1 MKKRLLF
8 ILCSIFITVGFVS
21 AQTAKKTIT
30 NADLEKFRQKRLAAE
45 QNYRDNYERLGFPS
59 PEELA
64 ERNEQDSKDLSAL
77 SARIERENYEREQ
90 SQRMEEDRQN
100 QNRILLN
107 FGNQGAYN
115 GNGYY
120 SPFYSGGFVGYGYGS
135 SNGYYYN
142 NFGRHGRYG
151 RYGNYGRL
159 SRIRRGENF
168 YNTITPGTVF
178 PPRGGVRINTNGVRI
193 SGSFGGGRISG
204 GIRGPR

>member
-1 MKKRLLF
+1 MKRRLLF
-8 ILCSIFITVGFVS
+8 VLCLIFITVGFVS
-21 AQTAKKTIT
+21 AQTAKKTVT

-45 QNYRDNYERLGFPS
+45 QSYRDNYERLGFPS

-64 ERNEQDSKDLSAL
+64 ERNQQDSKDLSAL

-90 SQRMEEDRQN
+90 SQRMEEYRQN
-100 QNRILLN
+100 QNRILLSY
-107 FGNQGAYN
+107 GNQDAYN
-115 GNGYY
+115 SNDYY
-120 SPFYSGGFVGYGYGS
+120 SPFYSGGFVGYGYS
-135 SNGYYYN
+135 SGQYN
-142 NFGRHGRYG
+142 NFGRRGRYG
-151 RYGNYGRL
+151 RYGNFGRYT
-159 SRIRRGENF
+159 RGGNF

>member
-21 AQTAKKTIT
+21 AQTAKKTVT

-45 QNYRDNYERLGFPS
+45 QSYRDNYERLGFPS
-59 PEELA
+59 PEELT

-90 SQRMEEDRQN
+90 SQRMEEYRQN
-100 QNRILLN
+100 QNRILLSY
-107 FGNQGAYN
+107 GNQNAYN

-120 SPFYSGGFVGYGYGS
+120 SPFYSGGFVGYGGYGY

-142 NFGRHGRYG
+142 NFGRHGRN
-151 RYGNYGRL
+151 GNYGNFGRY
-159 SRIRRGENF
+159 RRGGNF

-193 SGSFGGGRISG
+193 SGGFGGGRISG
-204 GIRGPR
+204 GIRSPR